1 MLAVIV
7 GAKGLP
13 RVLRRAAASQ
23 LILVGSCD
31 RTHYS
36 IEARGRFAS
45 VGIGDWGIG
54 RGGHGNVQINIAPP
68 PQTTATALSMFL
80 QLPTSERAA
89 LAPTSQWAYV
99 LVCVKLHTF
108 HTANG
113 RNLGSV
119 QFCVYLRRS

>member
-45 VGIGDWGIG
+45 GSGIGGLDAEDMEMC
-54 RGGHGNVQINIAPP
+54 R
-68 PQTTATALSMFL
+68 
-80 QLPTSERAA
+80 
-89 LAPTSQWAYV
+89 
-99 LVCVKLHTF
+99 
-108 HTANG
+108 
-113 RNLGSV
+113 
-119 QFCVYLRRS
+119 